1 MSWKDKLANKSNAP
15 STSQP
20 QITINNAAP
29 SKAAVG
35 GWRLKMQD
43 PVVQS
48 NQPMKQ
54 TRIDVNDTD
63 LFPALGSAPAP
74 APKNPVLTGYASL
87 AKSWAATAKEDAA
100 REETERAYHEQQEY
114 LYNYNSL
121 TALNTYAINNKLMAC
136 STRSVASELGRSELG
151 RSELGRSDFTR
162 SEIIHNTMYGDQEY
176 MPEERERLDSE
187 FSDDEY
193 N

>member
-15 STSQP
+15 SSFQP

-74 APKNPVLTGYASL
+74 AAKNPVLTGYASL

-136 STRSVASELGRSELG
+136 SGRSELG
-151 RSELGRSDFTR
+151 RSEITRNEIDLSNFTR

-176 MPEERERLDSE
+176 MLEERERLDSE